1 MPLVYHR
8 RARSVDLALGPQGD
22 GHEDHG
28 AELMDFLPDHLRA
41 DLVLVREVRGQPL
54 GECLKL
60 EGRRRR
66 SCGGP
71 ADSIGAEGAVE
82 ESEPVVSGVAD
93 AAGELAAA
101 GRATAAGV
109 AASTEFKPRWGSSQ
123 EYWRTMASTPPLRQ
137 SSIWTACARFRTISL
152 VFSM

>member
-1 MPLVYHR
+1 MYLQKPRIPSYPITDTQLPFHR
-8 RARSVDLALGPQGD
+8 A
-22 GHEDHG
+22 
-28 AELMDFLPDHLRA
+28 
-41 DLVLVREVRGQPL
+41 
-54 GECLKL
+54 
-60 EGRRRR
+60 
-66 SCGGP
+66 GGP
-71 ADSIGAEGAVE
+71 ADSIGAKGAVE

-137 SSIWTACARFRTISL
+137 SSIWTGLLDEVALGVERIDPGARDDEIVL
-152 VFSM
+152 EQVEE